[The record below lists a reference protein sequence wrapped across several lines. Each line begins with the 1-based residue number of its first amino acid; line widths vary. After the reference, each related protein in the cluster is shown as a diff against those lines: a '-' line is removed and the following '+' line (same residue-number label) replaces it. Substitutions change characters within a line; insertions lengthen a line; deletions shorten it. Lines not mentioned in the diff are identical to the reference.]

1 MVRQG
6 LIQILGGEEGL
17 LVCGEAKNSDEAVRL
32 IARTTPDL
40 VIMDISIE
48 GVGGIDLIKALKSR
62 YPALEVLVL
71 SDYEE
76 NIYAERALRAG
87 AGGYIMKRE
96 TSQAVLQ
103 AVRTVVAGRQYI
115 SESLKEELL
124 VKFSRDNPE
133 KGLGVEKLSNREF
146 EIFQL
151 IGKGLSNRNIADRI
165 NISVKTVENYRE
177 RLKSKLGLEN
187 SSELVQYAVEWMI
200 NKSG

>member
-1 MVRQG
+1 
-6 LIQILGGEEGL
+6 
-17 LVCGEAKNSDEAVRL
+17 
-32 IARTTPDL
+32 
-40 VIMDISIE
+40 MDISIE

-96 TSQAVLQ
+96 ASQAVLQ
-103 AVRTVVAGRQYI
+103 AVRTVLAGRQYI
-115 SESLKEELL
+115 SERLKEELL
-124 VKFSRDNPE
+124 IKFSRDNPE

>member
-1 MVRQG
+1 
-6 LIQILGGEEGL
+6 
-17 LVCGEAKNSDEAVRL
+17 
-32 IARTTPDL
+32 
-40 VIMDISIE
+40 
-48 GVGGIDLIKALKSR
+48 
-62 YPALEVLVL
+62 
-71 SDYEE
+71 
-76 NIYAERALRAG
+76 
-87 AGGYIMKRE
+87 MKRE

-103 AVRTVVAGRQYI
+103 AVRTVIAGRQYI